1 MMRLTKVSK
10 RRCAFFYA
18 CAKYKLSC
26 MNIFASWKAGLA
38 LSGTL
43 HFMTSAESSKKL
55 GHKNRL
61 AFILGFL
68 IKTFDH
74 F

>member
-43 HFMTSAESSKKL
+43 HFMTSAESRKKL